1 MLDSIDKAILRKLQE
16 NGKISVKELSSQ
28 INMSQPAVS
37 ERIRKLEKNGYI
49 DKYTVKL
56 NSKKLGRN
64 FICFCFIVLKS
75 SSEACE
81 KEFRS
86 FVAAAEEVQECYCVA
101 GPYEYIVKIVTE
113 SPETLE
119 SFLNQ
124 MRKECIVK
132 SYSYPVL
139 SMVKDDG
146 GYNI

>member
-1 MLDSIDKAILRKLQE
+1 MLDNIDKAILRKLQE
-16 NGKISVKELSSQ
+16 NAKISVKELSGQ

-49 DKYTVKL
+49 DKYTIKL

-64 FICFCFIVLKS
+64 FICFCFLVLKS
-75 SSEACE
+75 SCESCE
-81 KEFRS
+81 KEFRD
-86 FVAAAEEVQECYCVA
+86 FVRESKEIQECYCVA

-119 SFLNQ
+119 SILIK
-124 MRKECIVK
+124 MRRECVVK
-132 SYSYPVL
+132 SYTYPVL
-139 SMVKDDG
+139 AAVKDDT